1 MLAAQEVQLVIVPPS
16 GSKQNTVGDILP
28 QLCDPHCALLS
39 NKVCKLSAHS
49 TNLPHH
55 NKAVSRVT
63 MVAMA
68 TCERE
73 GAGGES
79 DSRGMGSPSK
89 VRVRRETVRK
99 DGKSMSSF

>member
-1 MLAAQEVQLVIVPPS
+1 MLAEQEVQLVIAPPT
-16 GSKQNTVGDILP
+16 GSKQNTVP

-49 TNLPHH
+49 TNSPHH

-63 MVAMA
+63 MVAMS

-99 DGKSMSSF
+99 DGKSMSYF